1 MGKIAPTANKPL
13 YKKIWA
19 QVGFI
24 GLIAILLWGNLIY
37 MNLRPSDPILPGW
50 EEYSTPRF
58 EELMARGEP
67 LLVEVYASWCPT
79 CLLQHRALDI
89 LHAEGRG
96 PNIRAIRV
104 DFERDL
110 DFVRKYD
117 FRYTGTMV
125 LFNDGRETARAT
137 GLITADKIEEFLK
150 SQGFSHQS

>member
-1 MGKIAPTANKPL
+1 METVTSKPSTPL
-13 YKKIWA
+13 FKKIWA

-58 EELMARGEP
+58 EELMAQGEP

-79 CLLQHRALDI
+79 CLLQHRALDT

-125 LFNDGRETARAT
+125 LFNRGRETARAT
-137 GLITADKIEEFLK
+137 GLITADKIEEFLAL
-150 SQGFSHQS
+150 QGFAG

>member
-1 MGKIAPTANKPL
+1 MEKTLQAPKTPL
-13 YKKIWA
+13 FKKIWA
-19 QVGFI
+19 QVGFV
-24 GLIAILLWGNLIY
+24 GLVAILLWGNLIY

-67 LLVEVYASWCPT
+67 MLVEVYASWCPT
-79 CLLQHRALDI
+79 CLLQHRALDT

-96 PNIRAIRV
+96 PNVRAIRV

-110 DFVRKYD
+110 DFVQKYN

-125 LFNDGRETARAT
+125 LFNHGREAARAT
-137 GLITADKIEEFLK
+137 GLITADKIEEFLAL
-150 SQGFSHQS
+150 QGFASNR

>member
-1 MGKIAPTANKPL
+1 METSESPQNTSLLKR
-13 YKKIWA
+13 IWA

-24 GLIAILLWGNLIY
+24 GLVAILLWGNLIY
-37 MNLRPSDPILPGW
+37 MNVRPSDPILPGW

-58 EELMARGEP
+58 DELMARGEP

-79 CLLQHRALDI
+79 CLLQHRALDT

-104 DFERDL
+104 DFDRDM
-110 DFVRKYD
+110 DFIRKYN

-125 LFNDGRETARAT
+125 LYDEGRETARAN
-137 GLITADKIEEFLK
+137 GLVTPDKIEEFLAL
-150 SQGFSHQS
+150 QGFIR